1 MTMLVDGD
9 YSIFYWRSHNKI
21 IINLPP
27 TLDTI
32 RDSTTMPV
40 DRRADISDSE
50 LMFLLEMAKRMCKKE
65 LNDVPP
71 L

>member
-1 MTMLVDGD
+1 MLVDGD
-9 YSIFYWRSHNKI
+9 YSIFYWRNHNKI

-32 RDSTTMPV
+32 QDSRTLPV

-50 LMFLLEMAKRMCKKE
+50 LMFLLQMAKMMCQYE
-65 LNDVPP
+65 PDDMPQL
-71 L
+71 